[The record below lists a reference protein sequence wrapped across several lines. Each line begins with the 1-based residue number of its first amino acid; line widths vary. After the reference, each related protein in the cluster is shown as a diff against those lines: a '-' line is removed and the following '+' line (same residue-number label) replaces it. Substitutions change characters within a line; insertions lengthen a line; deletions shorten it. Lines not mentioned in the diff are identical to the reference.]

1 MWICFLYFPEPLIT
15 ASLTEN
21 VEATTTNTIAFTY
34 SEEDQAG
41 VFDYYSFTIDVS
53 GQTAVEKDDNDLDR
67 NVMFSNLNAGTEYR
81 VEAKVYSG
89 DIVSTTQKSLK
100 ITTRK

>member
-1 MWICFLYFPEPLIT
+1 MLYFPEPIIT

-21 VEATTTNTIAFTY
+21 EDATTTDTIAFTY
-34 SEEDQAG
+34 GAENQGG

-53 GQTAVEKDDNDLDR
+53 GQSAIKKEDNDLDR
-67 NVMFSNLNAGTEYR
+67 NVMFSNLNGGTEYR